1 MEPNKFRNSRVA
13 INLKCDEIRKSI
25 DEKDRENS
33 LIVHKRVS
41 SMLDKLTP
49 NAEGEIQ
56 ERSVKNLSF
65 KLKALST
72 LIEKIK
78 PKKKPRSTVK
88 LDPII
93 WDEKRL
99 NELSGGYL
107 AKVVSNMGDDKEA
120 VVCFSTGGKG
130 IRPSYQVEFT
140 DENVVA
146 YSGSGHTPLK
156 RTYEAG
162 SSKMSEYFS
171 YDMINSIFRGK

>member
-13 INLKCDEIRKSI
+13 INQRCDEIRNLI
-25 DEKDRENS
+25 DEKDRENA
-33 LIVHKRVS
+33 LIMHKKAS
-41 SMLDKLTP
+41 SMLDRLTP
-49 NAEGEIQ
+49 KAEGEIQ

-65 KLKALST
+65 KLRALST

-93 WDEKRL
+93 WNEKRL
-99 NELSGGYL
+99 EELSAGYL
-107 AKVVSNMGDDKEA
+107 AKVVSNMGEDKEA

-130 IRPSYQVEFT
+130 IRPSYQVEFINQ
-140 DENVVA
+140 DVVA

-162 SSKMSEYFS
+162 STKMSEYFAHS
-171 YDMINSIFRGK
+171 MIDTIFRGK